1 MLTLNVSYKILK
13 FMKALVQRNIM
24 IMFLVVMLLKLSA
37 LIIDLVSQL
46 LFIEVK
52 MLLMNLLK
60 QFLKDISTAKT

>member
-24 IMFLVVMLLKLSA
+24 IMFLVVMLLKLFA
-37 LIIDLVSQL
+37 LIIDLVNQL
-46 LFIEVK
+46 LFTEVK

-60 QFLKDISTAKT
+60 QFMKNISIVKK